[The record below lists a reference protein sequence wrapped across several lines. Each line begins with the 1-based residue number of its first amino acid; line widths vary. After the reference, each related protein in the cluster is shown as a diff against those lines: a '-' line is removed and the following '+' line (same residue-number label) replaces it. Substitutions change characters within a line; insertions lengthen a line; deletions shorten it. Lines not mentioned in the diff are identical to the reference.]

1 MKYSKFLMLTLCL
14 VGAIGCSGGEP
25 AAEKPTGEIDK
36 SATDL
41 STAQPTNS
49 NDKFNRFQAPN

>member
-1 MKYSKFLMLTLCL
+1 MNNCKYLILAVCL
-14 VGAIGCSGGEP
+14 AAVVGCGGGEP
-25 AAEKPTGEIDK
+25 PAEKPTGEIDK